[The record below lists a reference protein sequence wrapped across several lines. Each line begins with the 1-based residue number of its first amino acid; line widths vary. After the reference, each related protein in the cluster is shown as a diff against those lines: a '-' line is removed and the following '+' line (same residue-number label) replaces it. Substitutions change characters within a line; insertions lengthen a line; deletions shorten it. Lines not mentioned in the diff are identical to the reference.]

1 MSKISF
7 NLNQIQA
14 IAFDVDG
21 VLSPT
26 VVPMDHNG
34 IPQRM
39 ANLHDGYA
47 MMLAVKA
54 GLKLAIISGADT
66 RAVAA
71 RFRNIGV
78 KDIFLGVSQKLP
90 IFQEWISRRGINPAC
105 TVFVGDD
112 IPDIPAMRHAALSVA
127 PADAAIDVR
136 AVADY
141 ISTRNGGYGVAR
153 ELIEEVL
160 KAKGK
165 WPVDGS
171 AAYG

>member
-1 MSKISF
+1 MSKINF

-21 VLSPT
+21 VLSPSL
-26 VVPMDHNG
+26 VPMDYNG

-47 MMLAVKA
+47 IMLAVKA
-54 GLKLAIISGADT
+54 GIKVAIISGADT

-78 KDIFLGVSQKLP
+78 KDIFLGVTDKLP
-90 IFQEWISRRGINPAC
+90 VFQDWISRRGINPAC

-112 IPDIPAMRHAALSVA
+112 IPDIPSMRYSALSVA
-127 PADAAIDVR
+127 PADAAVDVR
-136 AVADY
+136 AIADY
-141 ISTRNGGYGVAR
+141 ISTRNGGCGVAR
-153 ELIEEVL
+153 ELIEEIL

-165 WPVDGS
+165 WPVNGS

>member
-1 MSKISF
+1 MSKINF

-21 VLSPT
+21 VLSPSL
-26 VVPMDHNG
+26 VPMDHNG

-47 MMLAVKA
+47 IMLAVKA
-54 GLKLAIISGADT
+54 GIKVAIISGADT

-78 KDIFLGVSQKLP
+78 KDIFLGVTDKLP
-90 IFQEWISRRGINPAC
+90 VFQDWISRRGINPAC

-112 IPDIPAMRHAALSVA
+112 IPDIPSMRNSALSVA
-127 PADAAIDVR
+127 PADAAVDVR
-136 AVADY
+136 AIADY
-141 ISTRNGGYGVAR
+141 ISTRNGGCGVAR
-153 ELIEEVL
+153 ELIEEIL

-165 WPVDGS
+165 WPVNGS